1 MTDASLHPAPLRPLD
16 TLFDG
21 ESALDPGAL
30 SVAQACEHLIR
41 WVPAP
46 VRHESVLLP
55 AAHRRILATDL
66 IAPLDLPPYDCAA
79 MDGYA
84 VRAADLSPDA
94 PTELSVA
101 GRTLAG
107 DAPATLPAGHAQ
119 RIMTGAPM
127 PAGADTVIMQ
137 ERVQVIDTGEPAQA
151 QGQGKGQAQQQKQ
164 EQTQTQAQTQAQAQ
178 AQAQARIII
187 PPGQHAGRNVRRR
200 GEDLQQGA
208 IALPAGSALSAIALG
223 VAASLGHTT
232 VDVFRTLRVGVFSTG
247 NELVQPGQTLAPG
260 QIHDSNRP
268 TLLALVA
275 EQGWQPVD
283 LGSLPDD
290 PARLGDALQRAAPQV
305 DVLLTTGGAAGGD
318 ADLLQPVL
326 SATPNCEAMAW
337 KLRLRPG
344 RPLVVGRVGQT
355 PLFGLPGNPVAA
367 TLSFLF
373 VIRSA
378 LQKMAGLAPQP
389 LPRIRARAGCALR
402 KRPGRLELMRVRLCY
417 HPEEQLSLAAAAP
430 SSSMGKALTGTA
442 ETGSQPAQ
450 AAAVDLPI
458 AHPTG
463 SQSSALLRSLFEAD
477 GIAILPEEQGSLA
490 EGDLLDVVP
499 LRGLTG
505 G

>member
-1 MTDASLHPAPLRPLD
+1 MTDASLHPTPLRPLD

-21 ESALDPGAL
+21 ESAPNPEAL
-30 SVAQACEHLIR
+30 SMAQACEHLIR

-137 ERVQVIDTGEPAQA
+137 ERVQVIETGEP
-151 QGQGKGQAQQQKQ
+151 
-164 EQTQTQAQTQAQAQ
+164 
-178 AQAQARIII
+178 AQARIII
-187 PPGQHAGRNVRRR
+187 PPGQHAGQNIRRR

-232 VDVFRTLRVGVFSTG
+232 IDVFRTLRVGVFSTG

-290 PARLGDALQRAAPQV
+290 PARLGDALQRAATQV

-378 LQKMAGLAPQP
+378 LQKMAGLRPQP

-417 HPEEQLSLAAAAP
+417 HPEEQLSLSAAEP
-430 SSSMGKALTGTA
+430 SSSMGEALTGTA
-442 ETGSQPAQ
+442 ETGSQPAR
-450 AAAVDLPI
+450 AAAGDLPI

-505 G
+505 S

>member
-1 MTDASLHPAPLRPLD
+1 MTDASLHSTPLRPLD

-21 ESALDPGAL
+21 ESAPNPEAL
-30 SVAQACEHLIR
+30 SMAQACEHLIR

-137 ERVQVIDTGEPAQA
+137 ERMQVIETGEP
-151 QGQGKGQAQQQKQ
+151 
-164 EQTQTQAQTQAQAQ
+164 
-178 AQAQARIII
+178 AQARIII
-187 PPGQHAGRNVRRR
+187 PPGQHAGQNIRRR

-232 VDVFRTLRVGVFSTG
+232 VDVFRPLRVGVFSTG

-326 SATPNCEAMAW
+326 SATPNSEAMAW

-378 LQKMAGLAPQP
+378 LQKMAGLRPQP

-442 ETGSQPAQ
+442 ETGSQPAR
-450 AAAVDLPI
+450 AAAGDLPI

-505 G
+505 S

>member
-1 MTDASLHPAPLRPLD
+1 MTDASLHSTPLRPLD

-21 ESALDPGAL
+21 ESAPNPEAL
-30 SVAQACEHLIR
+30 SMAQACEHLIR

-119 RIMTGAPM
+119 RIMTGSPM

-137 ERVQVIDTGEPAQA
+137 ERVQVIEIGEP
-151 QGQGKGQAQQQKQ
+151 
-164 EQTQTQAQTQAQAQ
+164 
-178 AQAQARIII
+178 AQARIII
-187 PPGQHAGRNVRRR
+187 PPGQHAGQNIRRR

-232 VDVFRTLRVGVFSTG
+232 VDVFRPLRVGVFSTG

-326 SATPNCEAMAW
+326 SATPNSEAMAW

-378 LQKMAGLAPQP
+378 LQKMAGLRPQP

-442 ETGSQPAQ
+442 ETGSQPAR
-450 AAAVDLPI
+450 AAAGDLPI

-505 G
+505 S

>member
-1 MTDASLHPAPLRPLD
+1 MTDASLHSTPLRPLD

-21 ESALDPGAL
+21 ESAPNPEAL
-30 SVAQACEHLIR
+30 SMAQACEHLIR

-137 ERVQVIDTGEPAQA
+137 ERVQVIETGEP
-151 QGQGKGQAQQQKQ
+151 
-164 EQTQTQAQTQAQAQ
+164 
-178 AQAQARIII
+178 AQARIII
-187 PPGQHAGRNVRRR
+187 PPGQHAGQNIRRR

-232 VDVFRTLRVGVFSTG
+232 VDVFRPLRVGVFSTG
-247 NELVQPGQTLAPG
+247 NELVQPGQTLVPG

-268 TLLALVA
+268 TLLALMA

-326 SATPNCEAMAW
+326 SATPNSEAMAW

-378 LQKMAGLAPQP
+378 LQKMAGLRPQP

-442 ETGSQPAQ
+442 ETGSQPAR
-450 AAAVDLPI
+450 AAAGDLPI

-505 G
+505 S

>member
-30 SVAQACEHLIR
+30 SVAQAREHLIR

-137 ERVQVIDTGEPAQA
+137 ERVQVIETGEP
-151 QGQGKGQAQQQKQ
+151 
-164 EQTQTQAQTQAQAQ
+164 
-178 AQAQARIII
+178 AQARIII
-187 PPGQHAGRNVRRR
+187 PPGQHAGQNIRRR

-232 VDVFRTLRVGVFSTG
+232 VDVFRPLRVGVFSTG

-326 SATPNCEAMAW
+326 SATPNSEAMAW

-378 LQKMAGLAPQP
+378 LQKMAGLRPQP

-442 ETGSQPAQ
+442 ETGSQPAR
-450 AAAVDLPI
+450 AAAGDLPI

-477 GIAILPEEQGSLA
+477 GIAILPEEQGALA

-505 G
+505 S

>member
-1 MTDASLHPAPLRPLD
+1 MTDASLHPTPLRPLD

-21 ESALDPGAL
+21 ESAPNPEAL
-30 SVAQACEHLIR
+30 SMAQACEHLIR

-107 DAPATLPAGHAQ
+107 DAPATLPAGHAR

-137 ERVQVIDTGEPAQA
+137 ERVQVIETGEP
-151 QGQGKGQAQQQKQ
+151 
-164 EQTQTQAQTQAQAQ
+164 
-178 AQAQARIII
+178 AQARIII
-187 PPGQHAGRNVRRR
+187 PPGQHAGQNIRRR

-232 VDVFRTLRVGVFSTG
+232 VDVFRPLRVGVFSTG

-326 SATPNCEAMAW
+326 SATPNSEAMAW

-378 LQKMAGLAPQP
+378 LQKMAGLRPQP

-442 ETGSQPAQ
+442 ETGSQ
-450 AAAVDLPI
+450 
-458 AHPTG
+458 
-463 SQSSALLRSLFEAD
+463 SSALLRSLFEAD

-505 G
+505 S

>member
-1 MTDASLHPAPLRPLD
+1 MTDASLYPTPLRPLD

-21 ESALDPGAL
+21 ESAPNPEAL
-30 SVAQACEHLIR
+30 SMAQACEHLIR

-137 ERVQVIDTGEPAQA
+137 ERVQVIETGEP
-151 QGQGKGQAQQQKQ
+151 
-164 EQTQTQAQTQAQAQ
+164 
-178 AQAQARIII
+178 AQARIII
-187 PPGQHAGRNVRRR
+187 PPGQHAGQNIRRR

-232 VDVFRTLRVGVFSTG
+232 VDVFRPLRVGVFSTG

-326 SATPNCEAMAW
+326 SATPNSEAMAW

-378 LQKMAGLAPQP
+378 LQKMAGLRPQP

-442 ETGSQPAQ
+442 ETGSQPAR
-450 AAAVDLPI
+450 AAAGDLPI

-505 G
+505 S

>member
-1 MTDASLHPAPLRPLD
+1 MTDASLHSAPLRPLD

-30 SVAQACEHLIR
+30 SVAQACEQLIR

-46 VRHESVLLP
+46 IRHESVLLP

-84 VRAADLSPDA
+84 VRAADLSPDV
-94 PTELSVA
+94 PTDLPVA

-119 RIMTGAPM
+119 RIMTGAPI
-127 PAGADTVIMQ
+127 PVGADTVIMQ
-137 ERVQVIDTGEPAQA
+137 ERVQVIETGEPAQA

-164 EQTQTQAQTQAQAQ
+164 EQTQTQAQAP

-187 PPGQHAGRNVRRR
+187 PPGQHAGQNIRHR

-208 IALPAGSALSAIALG
+208 IALPAGRALSAIALG

-232 VDVFRTLRVGVFSTG
+232 VDVFRPLRVGVFSTG

-326 SATPNCEAMAW
+326 SATPNSEAMAW

-417 HPEEQLSLAAAAP
+417 HPEEQLLQPPATP
-430 SSSMGKALTGTA
+430 SPIMDEGHAGTA
-442 ETGSQPAQ
+442 ETGSQPAR

-505 G
+505 S

>member
-1 MTDASLHPAPLRPLD
+1 MTDASLHPTPLRPLD

-21 ESALDPGAL
+21 ESAPNPEAL
-30 SVAQACEHLIR
+30 SMAQACEHLIR

-137 ERVQVIDTGEPAQA
+137 ERVQVIETGEP
-151 QGQGKGQAQQQKQ
+151 
-164 EQTQTQAQTQAQAQ
+164 
-178 AQAQARIII
+178 AQARIII
-187 PPGQHAGRNVRRR
+187 PPGQHAGQNIRRR

-232 VDVFRTLRVGVFSTG
+232 VDVFRPLRVGVFSTG

-326 SATPNCEAMAW
+326 SATPNSEAMAW

-378 LQKMAGLAPQP
+378 LQKMAGLRPQP

-442 ETGSQPAQ
+442 ETGSQPAR
-450 AAAVDLPI
+450 AAAGDLPI

-505 G
+505 S

>member
-1 MTDASLHPAPLRPLD
+1 MTDASLHPTPLRPLD

-21 ESALDPGAL
+21 ESAPNPEAL
-30 SVAQACEHLIR
+30 SMAQACEHLIR

-137 ERVQVIDTGEPAQA
+137 ERVQVIETGEP
-151 QGQGKGQAQQQKQ
+151 
-164 EQTQTQAQTQAQAQ
+164 
-178 AQAQARIII
+178 AQARIII
-187 PPGQHAGRNVRRR
+187 PPGQHAGQNIRRR

-232 VDVFRTLRVGVFSTG
+232 VDVFRPLRVGVFSTG

-305 DVLLTTGGAAGGD
+305 NVLLTTGGAAGGD

-326 SATPNCEAMAW
+326 SATPNSEAMAW

-378 LQKMAGLAPQP
+378 LQKMAGLRPQP

-442 ETGSQPAQ
+442 ETGSQPAR
-450 AAAVDLPI
+450 AAAGDLPI

-505 G
+505 S

>member
-1 MTDASLHPAPLRPLD
+1 MTDASLHSTPLRPLD

-21 ESALDPGAL
+21 ESAPNPEAL
-30 SVAQACEHLIR
+30 SMAQACEHLIR

-137 ERVQVIDTGEPAQA
+137 ERVQVIETGEP
-151 QGQGKGQAQQQKQ
+151 
-164 EQTQTQAQTQAQAQ
+164 
-178 AQAQARIII
+178 AQARIII
-187 PPGQHAGRNVRRR
+187 PPGQHAGQNIRRR
-200 GEDLQQGA
+200 GENLQQGA

-232 VDVFRTLRVGVFSTG
+232 VDVFRPLRVGVFSTG

-260 QIHDSNRP
+260 QTHDSNRP

-326 SATPNCEAMAW
+326 SATPNSEAMAW

-378 LQKMAGLAPQP
+378 LQKMAGLRPQP

-442 ETGSQPAQ
+442 ETGSQPAR
-450 AAAVDLPI
+450 AAAGDLPI

-505 G
+505 S

>member
-1 MTDASLHPAPLRPLD
+1 MTDASLHSTPLRPLD

-21 ESALDPGAL
+21 ESAPNPEAL
-30 SVAQACEHLIR
+30 SMAQACEHLIR

-137 ERVQVIDTGEPAQA
+137 ERVQVIETGEP
-151 QGQGKGQAQQQKQ
+151 
-164 EQTQTQAQTQAQAQ
+164 
-178 AQAQARIII
+178 AQARIII
-187 PPGQHAGRNVRRR
+187 PPGQHAGQNIRRR

-232 VDVFRTLRVGVFSTG
+232 VDVFRPLRVGVFSTG

-326 SATPNCEAMAW
+326 SATPNSEAMAW

-378 LQKMAGLAPQP
+378 LQKMAGLRPQP

-442 ETGSQPAQ
+442 ETGSQPAR
-450 AAAVDLPI
+450 AAAGDLPI

-505 G
+505 S

>member
-1 MTDASLHPAPLRPLD
+1 MTDASLHPTPLRPLD

-21 ESALDPGAL
+21 ESAPNPEAL
-30 SVAQACEHLIR
+30 SMAQACEHLIR

-66 IAPLDLPPYDCAA
+66 IASLDLPPYDCAA

-137 ERVQVIDTGEPAQA
+137 ERVQVIETGEP
-151 QGQGKGQAQQQKQ
+151 
-164 EQTQTQAQTQAQAQ
+164 
-178 AQAQARIII
+178 AQARIII
-187 PPGQHAGRNVRRR
+187 PPGQHAGQNIRRR

-232 VDVFRTLRVGVFSTG
+232 VDVFRPLRVGVFSTG

-326 SATPNCEAMAW
+326 SATPNSEAMAW

-355 PLFGLPGNPVAA
+355 PLFGLPGNPVAT

-378 LQKMAGLAPQP
+378 LQKMAGLRPQP

-442 ETGSQPAQ
+442 ETGSQPAR
-450 AAAVDLPI
+450 AAAGDLPI

-505 G
+505 S

>member
-1 MTDASLHPAPLRPLD
+1 MTDASLHPTPLRPLD

-21 ESALDPGAL
+21 ESAPNPEAL
-30 SVAQACEHLIR
+30 SMAQACEHLIR

-137 ERVQVIDTGEPAQA
+137 ERVQVIEIGEP
-151 QGQGKGQAQQQKQ
+151 
-164 EQTQTQAQTQAQAQ
+164 
-178 AQAQARIII
+178 AQARIII
-187 PPGQHAGRNVRRR
+187 PPGQHAGQNIRRR

-232 VDVFRTLRVGVFSTG
+232 VDVFRPLRVGVFSTG

-326 SATPNCEAMAW
+326 SATPNSEAMAW

-378 LQKMAGLAPQP
+378 LQKMAGLRPQP

-442 ETGSQPAQ
+442 ETGSQPAR
-450 AAAVDLPI
+450 AAAGDLPI

-505 G
+505 S

>member
-1 MTDASLHPAPLRPLD
+1 MTDASLHPTPLRPLD

-21 ESALDPGAL
+21 ESAPNPEAL
-30 SVAQACEHLIR
+30 SMAQACEHLIR

-46 VRHESVLLP
+46 VRHASVLLP

-137 ERVQVIDTGEPAQA
+137 ERVQVIETGEP
-151 QGQGKGQAQQQKQ
+151 
-164 EQTQTQAQTQAQAQ
+164 
-178 AQAQARIII
+178 AQARIII
-187 PPGQHAGRNVRRR
+187 PPGQHAGQNIRRR

-232 VDVFRTLRVGVFSTG
+232 VDVFRPLRVGVFSTG

-326 SATPNCEAMAW
+326 SATPNSEAMAW

-378 LQKMAGLAPQP
+378 LQKMAGLRPQP

-417 HPEEQLSLAAAAP
+417 HPEEQLSLAAAASRHGLLQETCP
-430 SSSMGKALTGTA
+430 SPSPPAARVPPCCVRCSRPMALP
-442 ETGSQPAQ
+442 SCP
-450 AAAVDLPI
+450 
-458 AHPTG
+458 
-463 SQSSALLRSLFEAD
+463 RS
-477 GIAILPEEQGSLA
+477 
-490 EGDLLDVVP
+490 
-499 LRGLTG
+499 RGRWRRATCSTWCRCAG
-505 G
+505 

>member
-1 MTDASLHPAPLRPLD
+1 MTDASLHSTPLRPLD

-21 ESALDPGAL
+21 ESAPNPEAL
-30 SVAQACEHLIR
+30 SMAQACEHLIR

-137 ERVQVIDTGEPAQA
+137 ERVQVIETGEPAQA
-151 QGQGKGQAQQQKQ
+151 
-164 EQTQTQAQTQAQAQ
+164 
-178 AQAQARIII
+178 RIIT
-187 PPGQHAGRNVRRR
+187 PPGQHAGQNIRRR

-232 VDVFRTLRVGVFSTG
+232 VDVFRPLRVGVFSTG

-326 SATPNCEAMAW
+326 SATPNSEAMAW

-378 LQKMAGLAPQP
+378 LQKMAGLRPQP

-442 ETGSQPAQ
+442 ETGSQPAR
-450 AAAVDLPI
+450 AAAGDLPI

-505 G
+505 S

>member
-1 MTDASLHPAPLRPLD
+1 MLPLSQALEQMLNQLPSPTGMEVLPIHQASQRICAENVISPINVPS
-16 TLFDG
+16 FDN
-21 ESALDPGAL
+21 S
-30 SVAQACEHLIR
+30 
-41 WVPAP
+41 
-46 VRHESVLLP
+46 
-55 AAHRRILATDL
+55 
-66 IAPLDLPPYDCAA
+66 A

-137 ERVQVIDTGEPAQA
+137 ERVQVIETGEP
-151 QGQGKGQAQQQKQ
+151 
-164 EQTQTQAQTQAQAQ
+164 
-178 AQAQARIII
+178 AQARIII
-187 PPGQHAGRNVRRR
+187 PPGQHAGQNIRRR

-232 VDVFRTLRVGVFSTG
+232 VDVFRPLRVGVFSTG

-326 SATPNCEAMAW
+326 SATPNSEAMAW

-355 PLFGLPGNPVAA
+355 PLFGLPGNPISAYVG
-367 TLSFLF
+367 LDILLK
-373 VIRSA
+373 SA
-378 LQKMAGLAPQP
+378 LWQLCGTDETQIPQP
-389 LPRIRARAGCALR
+389 LRFEAVLSAPVKKA
-402 KRPGRLELMRVRLCY
+402 PGRMDIQRALITQAEDGSWQAAPCGPQDSHRVLGISQANAYLILPLESG
-417 HPEEQLSLAAAAP
+417 PLAA
-430 SSSMGKALTGTA
+430 GECVTV
-442 ETGSQPAQ
+442 QP
-450 AAAVDLPI
+450 
-458 AHPTG
+458 
-463 SQSSALLRSLFEAD
+463 F
-477 GIAILPEEQGSLA
+477 LA
-490 EGDLLDVVP
+490 TFL
-499 LRGLTG
+499 
-505 G
+505 

>member
-1 MTDASLHPAPLRPLD
+1 MTDASLHPTPLRPLD

-21 ESALDPGAL
+21 KSALNPEAL
-30 SVAQACEHLIR
+30 SMAQACEHLIH

-55 AAHRRILATDL
+55 AAHRRVLATDL

-137 ERVQVIDTGEPAQA
+137 ERVQVIETGEP
-151 QGQGKGQAQQQKQ
+151 
-164 EQTQTQAQTQAQAQ
+164 
-178 AQAQARIII
+178 AQARIII
-187 PPGQHAGRNVRRR
+187 PPGQHAGQNIRRR
-200 GEDLQQGA
+200 GEDLQRGA

-232 VDVFRTLRVGVFSTG
+232 VDVFRPLRVGVFSTG

-275 EQGWQPVD
+275 EQSWQPVD

-326 SATPNCEAMAW
+326 SATPNSEAMAW

-378 LQKMAGLAPQP
+378 LQKMAGLRPQP

-442 ETGSQPAQ
+442 ETGSQPAR
-450 AAAVDLPI
+450 AAAGDLPI

-505 G
+505 S

>member
-1 MTDASLHPAPLRPLD
+1 MTDASLHPTPLRPLD

-21 ESALDPGAL
+21 ESAPNPEAL
-30 SVAQACEHLIR
+30 SMAQACEHLIR

-107 DAPATLPAGHAQ
+107 DAPTTLPAGHAQ

-137 ERVQVIDTGEPAQA
+137 ERVQVIETGEP
-151 QGQGKGQAQQQKQ
+151 
-164 EQTQTQAQTQAQAQ
+164 
-178 AQAQARIII
+178 AQARIII
-187 PPGQHAGRNVRRR
+187 PPGQHAGQNIRRR

-232 VDVFRTLRVGVFSTG
+232 VDVFRPLRVGVFSTG

-326 SATPNCEAMAW
+326 SATPNSEAMAW

-378 LQKMAGLAPQP
+378 LQKMAGLRPQP

-442 ETGSQPAQ
+442 ETGSQPAR
-450 AAAVDLPI
+450 AAAGDLPI

-505 G
+505 S

>member
-1 MTDASLHPAPLRPLD
+1 MTDASLHPVPLRPLD

-30 SVAQACEHLIR
+30 SVAQACEQLIR

-46 VRHESVLLP
+46 IRHESVLLP

-137 ERVQVIDTGEPAQA
+137 ERVQVIETGEP
-151 QGQGKGQAQQQKQ
+151 
-164 EQTQTQAQTQAQAQ
+164 
-178 AQAQARIII
+178 AQARIII
-187 PPGQHAGRNVRRR
+187 PPGQHAGQNIRRR

-232 VDVFRTLRVGVFSTG
+232 VDVFRPLRVGVFSTG

-326 SATPNCEAMAW
+326 SATPNSEAMAW

-378 LQKMAGLAPQP
+378 LQKMAGLRPQP

-442 ETGSQPAQ
+442 ETGSQPAR
-450 AAAVDLPI
+450 AAAGDLPI

-505 G
+505 S

>member
-1 MTDASLHPAPLRPLD
+1 MTDASLHSTPLRPLD

-21 ESALDPGAL
+21 ESAPNPEAL
-30 SVAQACEHLIR
+30 SMAQACEHLIR

-55 AAHRRILATDL
+55 AAHRRILATGL

-137 ERVQVIDTGEPAQA
+137 ERVQVIEIGEP
-151 QGQGKGQAQQQKQ
+151 
-164 EQTQTQAQTQAQAQ
+164 
-178 AQAQARIII
+178 AQARIII
-187 PPGQHAGRNVRRR
+187 PPGQHAGQNIRRR

-232 VDVFRTLRVGVFSTG
+232 VDVFRPLRVGVFSTG

-326 SATPNCEAMAW
+326 SATPNSEAMAW

-378 LQKMAGLAPQP
+378 LQKMAGLRPQP

-442 ETGSQPAQ
+442 ETGSQPAR
-450 AAAVDLPI
+450 AAAGDLPI

-505 G
+505 S

>member
-137 ERVQVIDTGEPAQA
+137 ERVQVIETGEP
-151 QGQGKGQAQQQKQ
+151 
-164 EQTQTQAQTQAQAQ
+164 
-178 AQAQARIII
+178 AQARIII
-187 PPGQHAGRNVRRR
+187 PPGQHAGQNIRRR

-326 SATPNCEAMAW
+326 SATPNSEAMAW

-378 LQKMAGLAPQP
+378 LQKMAGLRPQP

-442 ETGSQPAQ
+442 ETGSQPAR
-450 AAAVDLPI
+450 AAAGDLPI

-490 EGDLLDVVP
+490 EGDLLDAVP

-505 G
+505 S

>member
-1 MTDASLHPAPLRPLD
+1 MTDASLHPTPLRPLD

-21 ESALDPGAL
+21 ESAPNPEAL
-30 SVAQACEHLIR
+30 SMAQACEHLIR

-137 ERVQVIDTGEPAQA
+137 ERVQVIETGEP
-151 QGQGKGQAQQQKQ
+151 
-164 EQTQTQAQTQAQAQ
+164 
-178 AQAQARIII
+178 AQARIII
-187 PPGQHAGRNVRRR
+187 PPGQHAGQNIRRR

-232 VDVFRTLRVGVFSTG
+232 VDVFRPLRVGVFSTG

-326 SATPNCEAMAW
+326 SATPNSEAMAW

-378 LQKMAGLAPQP
+378 LQKMAGLRPQP

-442 ETGSQPAQ
+442 ETGSQPAR
-450 AAAVDLPI
+450 AAAGDLPI

-490 EGDLLDVVP
+490 EGDLLDAVP

-505 G
+505 S

>member
-1 MTDASLHPAPLRPLD
+1 MTDASLHSTPLRPLD

-21 ESALDPGAL
+21 ESAPNPEAL
-30 SVAQACEHLIR
+30 SMAQACEHLIR

-137 ERVQVIDTGEPAQA
+137 ERVQVIEIGEP
-151 QGQGKGQAQQQKQ
+151 
-164 EQTQTQAQTQAQAQ
+164 
-178 AQAQARIII
+178 AQARIII
-187 PPGQHAGRNVRRR
+187 PPGQHAGQNIRRR

-232 VDVFRTLRVGVFSTG
+232 VDVFRPLRVGVFSTG

-326 SATPNCEAMAW
+326 SATPNSEAMAW

-378 LQKMAGLAPQP
+378 LQKMAGLRPQP

-442 ETGSQPAQ
+442 ETGSQPAR
-450 AAAVDLPI
+450 AAAGDLPI

-505 G
+505 S

>member
-1 MTDASLHPAPLRPLD
+1 MTDASLHSTPLRPLD

-21 ESALDPGAL
+21 ESAPNPEAL
-30 SVAQACEHLIR
+30 SMAQACEHLIR

-137 ERVQVIDTGEPAQA
+137 ERVQVIEIGEP
-151 QGQGKGQAQQQKQ
+151 
-164 EQTQTQAQTQAQAQ
+164 
-178 AQAQARIII
+178 AQARIII
-187 PPGQHAGRNVRRR
+187 PPGQHAGQNIRRR

-232 VDVFRTLRVGVFSTG
+232 VDVFRPLRVGVFSTG

-260 QIHDSNRP
+260 QIHDSNRA

-326 SATPNCEAMAW
+326 SATPNSEAMAW

-378 LQKMAGLAPQP
+378 LQKMAGLRPQP

-442 ETGSQPAQ
+442 ETGSQPAR
-450 AAAVDLPI
+450 AAAGDLPI

-505 G
+505 S

>member
-1 MTDASLHPAPLRPLD
+1 MTDASLHSTPLRPLD

-21 ESALDPGAL
+21 ESAPNPEAL
-30 SVAQACEHLIR
+30 SMAQACEHLIR

-137 ERVQVIDTGEPAQA
+137 ERVQVIEIGEP
-151 QGQGKGQAQQQKQ
+151 
-164 EQTQTQAQTQAQAQ
+164 
-178 AQAQARIII
+178 AQARIII
-187 PPGQHAGRNVRRR
+187 PPGQHAGQNIRRR

-232 VDVFRTLRVGVFSTG
+232 VDVFRPLRVGVFSTG

-326 SATPNCEAMAW
+326 SATPNSEAMAW

-378 LQKMAGLAPQP
+378 LQKMAGLRPQP

-442 ETGSQPAQ
+442 ETGSQPAR
-450 AAAVDLPI
+450 AAAEDLPI

-505 G
+505 S

>member
-1 MTDASLHPAPLRPLD
+1 MTDASLHPTPLRPLD

-21 ESALDPGAL
+21 ESAPNPEAL
-30 SVAQACEHLIR
+30 SMAQACEHLIR

-137 ERVQVIDTGEPAQA
+137 ERVQVIETGEP
-151 QGQGKGQAQQQKQ
+151 
-164 EQTQTQAQTQAQAQ
+164 
-178 AQAQARIII
+178 AQARIII
-187 PPGQHAGRNVRRR
+187 PPGQHAGQNIRRR

-232 VDVFRTLRVGVFSTG
+232 VDVFRPLRVGVFSTG

-318 ADLLQPVL
+318 ADLLQAVL
-326 SATPNCEAMAW
+326 SATPNSEAMAW

-378 LQKMAGLAPQP
+378 LQKMAGLRPQP

-442 ETGSQPAQ
+442 ETGSQPAR
-450 AAAVDLPI
+450 AAAGDLPI

-477 GIAILPEEQGSLA
+477 GIAILPEEQGALA

-505 G
+505 S

>member
-1 MTDASLHPAPLRPLD
+1 MTDASLHSAPLRPLD

-30 SVAQACEHLIR
+30 SVAQACEQLIR

-46 VRHESVLLP
+46 IRHESVLLP

-84 VRAADLSPDA
+84 VRAADLSPDV
-94 PTELSVA
+94 PTDLPVA

-119 RIMTGAPM
+119 RIMTGAPI
-127 PAGADTVIMQ
+127 PVGADTVIMQ
-137 ERVQVIDTGEPAQA
+137 ERVQVIETGEPAQA
-151 QGQGKGQAQQQKQ
+151 QGQGKGQAQ
-164 EQTQTQAQTQAQAQ
+164 
-178 AQAQARIII
+178 ARIII
-187 PPGQHAGRNVRRR
+187 PPGQHAGQNIRHR

-232 VDVFRTLRVGVFSTG
+232 VDVFRPLRVGVFSTG

-326 SATPNCEAMAW
+326 SATPNSEAMAW

-378 LQKMAGLAPQP
+378 LQKMAGLRPQP

-442 ETGSQPAQ
+442 ETGSQPAR
-450 AAAVDLPI
+450 AAAGDLPI

-505 G
+505 S

>member
-1 MTDASLHPAPLRPLD
+1 MTDASLHSTPLRPLD

-21 ESALDPGAL
+21 ESALNPESL
-30 SVAQACEHLIR
+30 SMAQACEHLIR

-84 VRAADLSPDA
+84 VRAVDLFPDA
-94 PTELSVA
+94 PTELPVA

-137 ERVQVIDTGEPAQA
+137 ERVQVIETGEP
-151 QGQGKGQAQQQKQ
+151 
-164 EQTQTQAQTQAQAQ
+164 
-178 AQAQARIII
+178 AQARIII
-187 PPGQHAGRNVRRR
+187 PPGQHAGQNIRRR
-200 GEDLQQGA
+200 GENLQQGA

-232 VDVFRTLRVGVFSTG
+232 VDVFRPLRVGVFSTG

-326 SATPNCEAMAW
+326 SATPNSEAMAW

-378 LQKMAGLAPQP
+378 LQKMAGLRPQP

-442 ETGSQPAQ
+442 ETGSQPAR
-450 AAAVDLPI
+450 AAAGDLPI

-505 G
+505 S

>member
-1 MTDASLHPAPLRPLD
+1 MTDASLHSTPLRPLD

-21 ESALDPGAL
+21 ESAPNPEAL
-30 SVAQACEHLIR
+30 SMAQACEHLIR

-137 ERVQVIDTGEPAQA
+137 ERVQVIETGEP
-151 QGQGKGQAQQQKQ
+151 
-164 EQTQTQAQTQAQAQ
+164 
-178 AQAQARIII
+178 AQARIII
-187 PPGQHAGRNVRRR
+187 PPGQHAGQNIRRR

-232 VDVFRTLRVGVFSTG
+232 VDVFRPLRVGVFSTG

-326 SATPNCEAMAW
+326 SATPNSEAMAW

-378 LQKMAGLAPQP
+378 LQKMAGLRPQP

-442 ETGSQPAQ
+442 ETGSQPAR
-450 AAAVDLPI
+450 AAAGDLPI

-490 EGDLLDVVP
+490 EGDLLDAVP

-505 G
+505 S

>member
-1 MTDASLHPAPLRPLD
+1 MTDASLHSTPLRPLD

-21 ESALDPGAL
+21 ESAPNPEAL
-30 SVAQACEHLIR
+30 SMAQACEHLIR

-137 ERVQVIDTGEPAQA
+137 ERVQVIETGEP
-151 QGQGKGQAQQQKQ
+151 
-164 EQTQTQAQTQAQAQ
+164 
-178 AQAQARIII
+178 AQARIII
-187 PPGQHAGRNVRRR
+187 PPGQHAGQNIRRR
-200 GEDLQQGA
+200 GENLQQGA

-232 VDVFRTLRVGVFSTG
+232 VDVFRPLRVGVFSTG

-260 QIHDSNRP
+260 QTHDSNRP

-326 SATPNCEAMAW
+326 SATPNSEAMAW

-367 TLSFLF
+367 TLSILI
-373 VIRSA
+373 VIRSD
-378 LQKMAGLAPQP
+378 LQKMAGLRPQP
-389 LPRIRARAGCALR
+389 MPRIRARAGCALR

-442 ETGSQPAQ
+442 ETGSQPAR
-450 AAAVDLPI
+450 AAAGDLPI

-505 G
+505 S

>member
-30 SVAQACEHLIR
+30 SVAQAYEQLIR

-46 VRHESVLLP
+46 IRHESVLLP

-119 RIMTGAPM
+119 RIMTGAPI
-127 PAGADTVIMQ
+127 PVGADTVIMQ
-137 ERVQVIDTGEPAQA
+137 ERVQVIETGEP
-151 QGQGKGQAQQQKQ
+151 
-164 EQTQTQAQTQAQAQ
+164 TQAQ

-187 PPGQHAGRNVRRR
+187 PPGQHAGQNIRHR

-290 PARLGDALQRAAPQV
+290 PARLGDALQRAATQV

-337 KLRLRPG
+337 KLHLRPG

-378 LQKMAGLAPQP
+378 LQKMAGLRPQP

-442 ETGSQPAQ
+442 ETGSQPAR
-450 AAAVDLPI
+450 AAAGDLPI

-505 G
+505 S

>member
-1 MTDASLHPAPLRPLD
+1 MTDASLHPTPLRPLD

-21 ESALDPGAL
+21 ESAPNPEAL
-30 SVAQACEHLIR
+30 SMAQACEHLTR

-137 ERVQVIDTGEPAQA
+137 ERVQVIETGEP
-151 QGQGKGQAQQQKQ
+151 
-164 EQTQTQAQTQAQAQ
+164 
-178 AQAQARIII
+178 AQARIII
-187 PPGQHAGRNVRRR
+187 PPGQHAGQNIRRR

-232 VDVFRTLRVGVFSTG
+232 VDVFRPLRVGVFSTG

-326 SATPNCEAMAW
+326 SATPNSEAMAW

-378 LQKMAGLAPQP
+378 LQKMAGLRPQP

-442 ETGSQPAQ
+442 ETGSQPAR
-450 AAAVDLPI
+450 AAAGDLPI

-490 EGDLLDVVP
+490 EGDLLDAVP

-505 G
+505 S

>member
-1 MTDASLHPAPLRPLD
+1 MTDASLHPTPLRPLD

-21 ESALDPGAL
+21 ESAPNPEAL
-30 SVAQACEHLIR
+30 SMAQACEHLIR

-137 ERVQVIDTGEPAQA
+137 ERVQVIETGEP
-151 QGQGKGQAQQQKQ
+151 
-164 EQTQTQAQTQAQAQ
+164 
-178 AQAQARIII
+178 AQARIII
-187 PPGQHAGRNVRRR
+187 PPGQHAGQNIRRR

-232 VDVFRTLRVGVFSTG
+232 VDVFRPLRVGVFSTG

-290 PARLGDALQRAAPQV
+290 PARLGDALQRAATQV

-326 SATPNCEAMAW
+326 SATPNSEAMAW

-378 LQKMAGLAPQP
+378 LQKMAGLRPQP

-430 SSSMGKALTGTA
+430 SSSMGKALTGAA
-442 ETGSQPAQ
+442 ETGSQPAR
-450 AAAVDLPI
+450 AAAGDLPI

-505 G
+505 S

>member
-21 ESALDPGAL
+21 ESAPNPEAL
-30 SVAQACEHLIR
+30 SMAQACEHLIR

-137 ERVQVIDTGEPAQA
+137 ERVQVIETGEP
-151 QGQGKGQAQQQKQ
+151 
-164 EQTQTQAQTQAQAQ
+164 
-178 AQAQARIII
+178 AQARIII
-187 PPGQHAGRNVRRR
+187 PPGQHAGQNIRRR

-232 VDVFRTLRVGVFSTG
+232 VDVFRPLRVGVFSTG

-318 ADLLQPVL
+318 ADLLQAVL
-326 SATPNCEAMAW
+326 SATPNSEAMAW

-378 LQKMAGLAPQP
+378 LQKMAGLRPQP

-442 ETGSQPAQ
+442 ETGSQPAR
-450 AAAVDLPI
+450 AAAGDLPI

-477 GIAILPEEQGSLA
+477 GIAILPEEQGALA

-505 G
+505 S